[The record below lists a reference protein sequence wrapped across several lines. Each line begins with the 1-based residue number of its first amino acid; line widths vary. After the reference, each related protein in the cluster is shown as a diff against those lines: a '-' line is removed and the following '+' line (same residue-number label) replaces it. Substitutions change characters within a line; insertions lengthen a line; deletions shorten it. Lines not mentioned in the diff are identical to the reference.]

1 LQELDYQF
9 LIKFVKHF
17 SQKYLIK
24 RKMKIMRQLTL
35 NIKESKFQAFLD
47 FIKTLDYVEIP
58 QVEKN
63 ALIEFQKSL
72 SQVKLMQE
80 GKIEKQTVEDFLD
93 EL

>member
-1 LQELDYQF
+1 
-9 LIKFVKHF
+9 
-17 SQKYLIK
+17 
-24 RKMKIMRQLTL
+24 MKIMRQLTL

-58 QVEKN
+58 QAEKK
-63 ALIEFQKSL
+63 ALYEFQKSL
-72 SQVKLMQE
+72 KQVKLMQE